1 MQDGRTAQPH
11 ASWREPKPPLP
22 CTGACTPSR
31 PTGKPILL
39 CPRTLRILCSTFPTC
54 RELCSLPHRHG
65 AGCSQAWGVAL
76 YFIQRCLVSVEGQL
90 HICSSVHGEE
100 GHRNGQKALVC
111 PGPLS
116 TSALV

>member
-1 MQDGRTAQPH
+1 MQSLSVGCSGQWLSGKDALV
-11 ASWREPKPPLP
+11 PPVYLARLENLG
-22 CTGACTPSR
+22 CMAKCAV
-31 PTGKPILL
+31 
-39 CPRTLRILCSTFPTC
+39 
-54 RELCSLPHRHG
+54 LPHRHG